1 MAGSN
6 AMTNASQRFGA
17 ASSSSPTASRNITG
31 RQPSNQGE
39 SLNNTIVASIIHQ
52 STPSGSSD
60 VSSICSTT
68 DDQVRKLQ
76 MMNARLL
83 FRNNELQDSTARQ
96 RKHTGGRGKNATVK
110 ADRSYTMTD
119 LRNKG
124 YVSTWV
130 STTLMRHVKVLP
142 IKWMKYSNHKGS
154 ICQRIFAIANV
165 EIPVGMEKQK
175 YWDDVLADL
184 TNSLMGSYRSNRV
197 QGHSKQYGGNY
208 FAFVFQIYIFI
219 INNLNM
225 IDESTNTSCF
235 QT

>member
-1 MAGSN
+1 
-6 AMTNASQRFGA
+6 
-17 ASSSSPTASRNITG
+17 
-31 RQPSNQGE
+31 
-39 SLNNTIVASIIHQ
+39 
-52 STPSGSSD
+52 
-60 VSSICSTT
+60 
-68 DDQVRKLQ
+68 
-76 MMNARLL
+76 
-83 FRNNELQDSTARQ
+83 
-96 RKHTGGRGKNATVK
+96 
-110 ADRSYTMTD
+110 
-119 LRNKG
+119 
-124 YVSTWV
+124 
-130 STTLMRHVKVLP
+130 
-142 IKWMKYSNHKGS
+142 MKYSNHKGS

-165 EIPVGMEKQK
+165 KIPVGMEKQK